1 MQDYRKHKSFT
12 RVHAALI
19 EAAQER
25 RLLTYP
31 DVAAIMGLPGAGNDM
46 GKKVGAMG
54 DAVNRFERE
63 AGRPMLSALI
73 VRTSTQ
79 TPGEG
84 FYLCAAQLGGTSNFG
99 DDGSKR
105 MFWET
110 ERDKVYG
117 EWASQSILD

>member
-1 MQDYRKHKSFT
+1 MQDFRKHKSFT

-19 EAAQER
+19 AAAQER

-31 DVAAIMGLPGAGNDM
+31 DVAAIMGLPGSGNDM

-54 DAVNRFERE
+54 LAINRFEQE

-73 VRTSTQ
+73 VRTGTR

-84 FYLCAAQLGGTSNFG
+84 YYVCAAQLGGTTEFG

-105 MFWET
+105 AYWES
-110 ERDKVYG
+110 ERDKVYA
-117 EWASQSILD
+117 EWAS